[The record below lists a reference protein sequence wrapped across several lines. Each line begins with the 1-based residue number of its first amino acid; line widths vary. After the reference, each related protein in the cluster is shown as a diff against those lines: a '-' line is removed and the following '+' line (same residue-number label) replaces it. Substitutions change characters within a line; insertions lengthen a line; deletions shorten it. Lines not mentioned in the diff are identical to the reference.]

1 MVENVVVE
9 GFDRQWQ
16 CSGNNR
22 ERRYPVTTTT
32 TTTTTTTATTTTS
45 IATTHTTTAMTT
57 TTMKATTSV
66 GVVAT
71 DDNDDMESDEAGCWQ
86 QKLAEPGSRSGV
98 YTFPS
103 TSTRQLCD
111 MHTEGGGWTVGSQ

>member
-32 TTTTTTTATTTTS
+32 TTTRTTIATTTTS
-45 IATTHTTTAMTT
+45 TATTHTTAAMTT
-57 TTMKATTSV
+57 TTMTATTSV

-71 DDNDDMESDEAGCWQ
+71 DNNDDMESDEAGCWQ

-103 TSTRQLCD
+103 TRQLCD